1 MLLGEKIKKLRTDNG
16 LTQDEL
22 AEKIFVTRTAV
33 SKWET
38 GKGMPGIESLKELS
52 RLFGVSLDE
61 LISDDDIE
69 NKKLSEDKTAR
80 RFYYISLAFFAAAAV
95 LLMLS
100 TVLKAELPSILAMVF
115 VIGYVVC
122 AIFAKPKYKR
132 EAQKGDLAA
141 FLVPKIL
148 LFVIFVIVL
157 VSSLK

>member
-22 AEKIFVTRTAV
+22 AERIFVTRTAI

-38 GKGMPGIESLKELS
+38 GKGLPSIESLKELS

-80 RFYYISLAFFAAAAV
+80 KYYYASMAFFAVTVV
-95 LLMLS
+95 LLVLWTMLRIE
-100 TVLKAELPSILAMVF
+100 VLSVCAMVT
-115 VIGYVVC
+115 VIGYVIC
-122 AIFAKPKYKR
+122 AVYAKPKYKR
-132 EAQKGDLAA
+132 EARRENLLVY
-141 FLVPKIL
+141 LVPKIL
-148 LFVIFVIVL
+148 VFIIFLIVL
-157 VSSLK
+157 ASTVR